1 MSIFGRYRL
10 DTLYR
15 LIIKELYS
23 IKADPIMLVLVVYS
37 FTIAIYMV
45 STGASTEIKNLA
57 VGFVDE
63 DRSSLSRQIG
73 DAIVPPLFQRA
84 VALTPNQVDPAMN
97 AGQFVFVVQVPPNFE
112 ADLTA
117 GKEATILLEVDAT
130 AMAQAGNGSAYLQ
143 KVISNEISVFSEGRF
158 ASSSTDVD
166 FVVRAKFNPN
176 LDPVWFSAVM
186 QVMNSI
192 AMLTLI
198 LSGAALIRE
207 RERGTI
213 EHLLVMPVTPGEITL
228 SKIIANG
235 MVIVVAAGLSLIFVV
250 QWLLGVP
257 IAGSLVLFLFG
268 TAVYTLSIASLGILL
283 GTFATSMGQFGL
295 LAIPTLVVLMLLSG
309 GMTPME
315 SMPVWLQ
322 YTMKAI
328 SPAPHFVS
336 FAQAVLYRGAGISVV
351 WPQLLT
357 FLALGTVYYAI
368 SLRRFR
374 AVLLKG

>member
-1 MSIFGRYRL
+1 LQKNALGGVRL
-10 DTLYR
+10 SSRNPHT
-15 LIIKELYS
+15 
-23 IKADPIMLVLVVYS
+23 
-37 FTIAIYMV
+37 
-45 STGASTEIKNLA
+45 
-57 VGFVDE
+57 FV
-63 DRSSLSRQIG
+63 
-73 DAIVPPLFQRA
+73 P
-84 VALTPNQVDPAMN
+84 TC
-97 AGQFVFVVQVPPNFE
+97 
-112 ADLTA
+112 
-117 GKEATILLEVDAT
+117 
-130 AMAQAGNGSAYLQ
+130 

-309 GMTPME
+309 GMTPTCLFGCNT
-315 SMPVWLQ
+315 P
-322 YTMKAI
+322 
-328 SPAPHFVS
+328 
-336 FAQAVLYRGAGISVV
+336 
-351 WPQLLT
+351 
-357 FLALGTVYYAI
+357 
-368 SLRRFR
+368 
-374 AVLLKG
+374 

>member
-1 MSIFGRYRL
+1 
-10 DTLYR
+10 
-15 LIIKELYS
+15 
-23 IKADPIMLVLVVYS
+23 
-37 FTIAIYMV
+37 
-45 STGASTEIKNLA
+45 
-57 VGFVDE
+57 
-63 DRSSLSRQIG
+63 
-73 DAIVPPLFQRA
+73 
-84 VALTPNQVDPAMN
+84 VDPAMN

>member
-37 FTIAIYMV
+37 FTVAIYMV

-63 DRSSLSRQIG
+63 DRSALSRQIA
-73 DAIVPPLFQRA
+73 DAIVPPLFKPA

-117 GKEATILLEVDAT
+117 GKEVTILLEVDAT

-158 ASSSTDVD
+158 ASASTNVD

-186 QVMNSI
+186 QVMNNI

-207 RERGTI
+207 RERGTV

>member
-1 MSIFGRYRL
+1 MSILGRYRL

-15 LIIKELYS
+15 LILKELYS
-23 IKADPIMLVLVVYS
+23 IKADPIMLVLVLYS

-63 DRSSLSRQIG
+63 DRSALSRQIA
-73 DAIVPPLFQRA
+73 DAIVPPLFQPA

-97 AGQFVFVVQVPPNFE
+97 AGQFVFVVQVPPNFQS
-112 ADLTA
+112 DLTA
-117 GKEATILLEVDAT
+117 GKQAAILLEVDAT

-143 KVISNEISVFSEGRF
+143 KVISNEISVFAERRSTT
-158 ASSSTDVD
+158 SSTSVD
-166 FVVRAKFNPN
+166 FVVRTKFNPN

-207 RERGTI
+207 RERGTV

-235 MVIVVAAGLSLIFVV
+235 IVIVVAAGISLIIVV

-257 IAGSLVLFLFG
+257 IAGSLLLFLFG

-322 YTMKAI
+322 YTMRAI

-336 FAQAVLYRGAGISVV
+336 FAQAVLYRGAGVSIV
-351 WPQLLT
+351 WPQFLT
-357 FLALGTVYYAI
+357 FLALGMVYYAI

>member
-63 DRSSLSRQIG
+63 DRSSLSRQIA
-73 DAIVPPLFQRA
+73 DAIVPPLFQPA

-97 AGQFVFVVQVPPNFE
+97 SGQFVFVVQVPPNFE

-117 GKEATILLEVDAT
+117 GKEVTILLEVDAT

-315 SMPVWLQ
+315 SMPAWLQ